1 MKCPYCKSEQTA
13 VIDTRV
19 AEDGQTIRRRREC
32 ESCDKRFTTYER
44 VELAMPVVVKASGFR
59 IPYEREK
66 IRTGFARA
74 LHKRPVPTQYVDAAI
89 DRIEQRVLARGERE
103 ISSRTIGEMVMQ
115 ELKKM
120 DSVAYIRF
128 ASVYEDFQRVDARR
142 CSSSSVPGARRG
154 RGRRGSSG
162 AGCAPCRPRSA
173 RRTPASWPAPC
184 SSPSAAC
191 SPPPPTRASAA

>member
-1 MKCPYCKSEQTA
+1 MKCPYCKSDETA

-19 AEDGQTIRRRREC
+19 SEDGTSIRRRREC

-44 VELAMPVVVKASGFR
+44 VELAMPVVVKTSGYRTAFD
-59 IPYEREK
+59 REK

-89 DRIEQRVLARGERE
+89 DRIEQRILARGERE
-103 ISSRTIGEMVMQ
+103 ISSRTVGEMVMQ

-128 ASVYEDFQRVDARR
+128 ASVYEDFQRVDEFREKVLELKR
-142 CSSSSVPGARRG
+142 PGRKV
-154 RGRRGSSG
+154 
-162 AGCAPCRPRSA
+162 RPR
-173 RRTPASWPAPC
+173 
-184 SSPSAAC
+184 AA
-191 SPPPPTRASAA
+191 AK

>member
-1 MKCPYCKSEQTA
+1 MKCPYCKSDETA

-19 AEDGQTIRRRREC
+19 SEDGASIRRRREC

-44 VELAMPVVVKASGFR
+44 VELAMPVVVKTSGYRTAFD
-59 IPYEREK
+59 REK

-89 DRIEQRVLARGERE
+89 DRIEQRILARGERE
-103 ISSRTIGEMVMQ
+103 ISSRTVGEMVMQ

-128 ASVYEDFQRVDARR
+128 ASVYEDFQRVDEFREK
-142 CSSSSVPGARRG
+142 VL
-154 RGRRGSSG
+154 
-162 AGCAPCRPRSA
+162 
-173 RRTPASWPAPC
+173 
-184 SSPSAAC
+184 
-191 SPPPPTRASAA
+191 